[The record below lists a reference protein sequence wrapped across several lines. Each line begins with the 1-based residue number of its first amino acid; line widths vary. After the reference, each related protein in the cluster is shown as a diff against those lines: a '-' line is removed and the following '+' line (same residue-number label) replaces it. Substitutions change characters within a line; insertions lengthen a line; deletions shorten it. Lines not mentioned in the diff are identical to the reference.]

1 MGAFPPIYPGG
12 HGGIIPA
19 KSPTDPATLRSPHL
33 RSTARSPLLAALLCS
48 LWLCAATPATAREV
62 AGVNFAEKATVA
74 GVPLV
79 LNGAGV
85 RHKAIFKVYAIGLYL
100 PQTTTSAEEALS
112 TKTPRRITVV
122 MLRDIDSAE
131 LGQLFTRSMQE
142 NMDRANASRLL
153 PGIMRMSQVYS
164 DHKKLKAGEGFQFDW
179 IPGTGAVLTIN
190 GQSAGEPFRE
200 PEFFQMLMRIWLG
213 PHPADWPLKDALL
226 GVPKTP

>member
-1 MGAFPPIYPGG
+1 MLRLPRLCPP
-12 HGGIIPA
+12 
-19 KSPTDPATLRSPHL
+19 
-33 RSTARSPLLAALLCS
+33 ARAPFFAALLCS
-48 LWLCAATPATAREV
+48 LWLAAATPATAREV

-85 RHKAIFKVYAIGLYL
+85 RHKAVFKVYAIGLYL
-100 PQTTTSAEEALS
+100 PQTTHSAEETLS
-112 TKTPRRITVV
+112 TKTPRRISVV

-142 NMDRANASRLL
+142 NMDRTNASRLL
-153 PGIMRMSQVYS
+153 PGIMRMSQVFS
-164 DHKKLKAGEGFQFDW
+164 DHKRLKEGEGFQVDW
-179 IPGTGAVLTIN
+179 TPGTGAVLTIT
-190 GQSAGEPFRE
+190 GQSVGEPFRE

-226 GVPKTP
+226 GLTNTP

>member
-1 MGAFPPIYPGG
+1 M
-12 HGGIIPA
+12 
-19 KSPTDPATLRSPHL
+19 
-33 RSTARSPLLAALLCS
+33 
-48 LWLCAATPATAREV
+48 

-142 NMDRANASRLL
+142 NMDRTNASRLL
-153 PGIMRMSQVYS
+153 PGIMRMSQVFS
-164 DHKKLKAGEGFQFDW
+164 DHKRLKEGEGFQVDW
-179 IPGTGAVLTIN
+179 IPGTGAVLTIT
-190 GQSAGEPFRE
+190 GQSVGEPFRE

-226 GVPKTP
+226 GLTNTP

>member
-1 MGAFPPIYPGG
+1 MLRLPRLCPP
-12 HGGIIPA
+12 
-19 KSPTDPATLRSPHL
+19 
-33 RSTARSPLLAALLCS
+33 ARAPFFAALLCS
-48 LWLCAATPATAREV
+48 LWLAAATPATAREV

-85 RHKAIFKVYAIGLYL
+85 RHKAVFKVYAIGLYL
-100 PQTTTSAEEALS
+100 PQTTNSAEETLS
-112 TKTPRRITVV
+112 TKTPRRISVV

-142 NMDRANASRLL
+142 NMDRTNASRLL
-153 PGIMRMSQVYS
+153 PGIMRMSQVFS
-164 DHKKLKAGEGFQFDW
+164 DHKRLKEGEGFQVDW
-179 IPGTGAVLTIN
+179 IPGTGAVLTIT
-190 GQSAGEPFRE
+190 GQSVGEPFRE

-226 GVPKTP
+226 GLTNTP